1 MNKIIKPFDNI
12 YLQVW
17 ISILVCHIFN
27 VTMLMIALA
36 NDKLYYGGDIGGLIM
51 MFIILGG
58 ITLAL
63 IIAGILYFS
72 YRVIAFEDM
81 MIVRT
86 IFSKKKYFYKD
97 ITHKLIKDKFIII
110 FYFNNKKILRLKELG
125 DNAEDLIR
133 KFAKYKKKTEGTK
146 WTYEGMQ

>member
-1 MNKIIKPFDNI
+1 MKRIIRPFDNI
-12 YLQVW
+12 FLKTW
-17 ISILVCHIFN
+17 IFILVCHTFN

-72 YRVIAFEDM
+72 YRVIAFEDK
-81 MIVRT
+81 MIVRK
-86 IFSKKKYFYKD
+86 IFSEKTYFYKD

-110 FYFNNKKILRLKELG
+110 FYLKNKKILRLRELG
-125 DNAEDLIR
+125 DNAVDLIR